1 MILTFSSI
9 LMALLILI
17 RPLQKNRFFLLH
29 FALMVSAAW
38 YTENYLFKAPIF
50 AYKTVLL
57 FLIYHIA
64 SINLVTIIA
73 YGIDKRAAKNG
84 SWRVPEIELH
94 VLEFLGGWLG
104 AFIAQKIFHHKTKKK
119 SFRVMFWLMLFLQLA
134 LIYYVLTFLNIIR

>member
-9 LMALLILI
+9 LMTLLILI

-29 FALMVSAAW
+29 FALMVGAAW

>member
-29 FALMVSAAW
+29 FALMVGAAW